1 MIRIYLDHNAT
12 SILDD
17 KAKQVMID
25 FLGNKTPYNPS
36 SIHTDGR
43 KARNILEDARKKIAV
58 SLNVNLAKDDIRI
71 IFTASGTEANNMVVN
86 SFSNLPLLI
95 GATEHVSLL
104 EPYHP
109 EKSILK
115 TDNEGLIAASYL
127 DDILS
132 KDSKIKLVSIML
144 ANNETGVINDIRTLA
159 EIAHK
164 HKAIFHCDASQ
175 AYGKIAVD
183 FIELGVDILTIS
195 AHKSGGPLGA
205 AALVIKNN
213 LELKALLKGGK
224 QEIGLRAGTENLLA
238 IIGFAEIAKN
248 IEERINKYSKIREL
262 QIFLEEELT
271 KISPEVMILGSK
283 VRRLPNTSSIRMP
296 NIKNDEQLIKF
307 DLAGISLSAGS
318 ACSSGRI
325 ATSHVLQAM
334 NLDSKIANEVIRAS
348 LGPDTT
354 KDEITTFTKQWNL
367 IFQRG

>member
-1 MIRIYLDHNAT
+1 
-12 SILDD
+12 
-17 KAKQVMID
+17 
-25 FLGNKTPYNPS
+25 
-36 SIHTDGR
+36 
-43 KARNILEDARKKIAV
+43 
-58 SLNVNLAKDDIRI
+58 
-71 IFTASGTEANNMVVN
+71 
-86 SFSNLPLLI
+86 
-95 GATEHVSLL
+95 
-104 EPYHP
+104 
-109 EKSILK
+109 
-115 TDNEGLIAASYL
+115 
-127 DDILS
+127 
-132 KDSKIKLVSIML
+132 ML